1 MCQNIKYLNVMQL
14 HFWNFK
20 SVFKHWCDKSSH
32 HNIIHTSFVL
42 KLQSAAIWVFM
53 FVWVHFAGAGLGALL
68 LLEQT

>member
-14 HFWNFK
+14 HFWNSK

-32 HNIIHTSFVL
+32 HNIIHTPFVL
-42 KLQSAAIWVFM
+42 KLQTAAIWVFM
-53 FVWVHFAGAGLGALL
+53 FFGVHFAGAGLDALL